1 MLVSDKA
8 ALKMRILYSA
18 PASIVDFQHLRVYRS
33 RSSALAFNR
42 LLVCIVTVSARIRRK
57 TPCSR
62 RMARRLSVCT
72 AATITDEYAYSRY
85 FRGTT
90 LRQRRLRHANV
101 RTGRRKKSRH
111 VPGFIFAARSVS
123 GPWP

>member
-42 LLVCIVTVSARIRRK
+42 RLVCSVTVSARTRHK
-57 TPCSR
+57 TPARVAWRGASWCAPRLRTHWRVRVLALRSR
-62 RMARRLSVCT
+62 HTLPQ
-72 AATITDEYAYSRY
+72 
-85 FRGTT
+85 RG
-90 LRQRRLRHANV
+90 LRHANV
-101 RTGRRKKSRH
+101 RTVPAKKIPARGRDLFFLH
-111 VPGFIFAARSVS
+111 GQ
-123 GPWP
+123 